1 MKKLIKGEKLLKLN
15 TIFKITK
22 FDFLFVALNK
32 IINQKIEKI
41 KKDVIKT
48 KSSTHSNKYNK
59 FK

>member
-22 FDFLFVALNK
+22 FDFLFAALNK
-32 IINQKIEKI
+32 VINQRIKEI

-48 KSSTHSNKYNK
+48 KSSTHSSKYNK

>member
-32 IINQKIEKI
+32 IINKKIEKI